1 MPGADSDMTA
11 SNSSLIG
18 KVARQLSRPP
28 SYAER
33 GLKDSILVAAATS
46 YGSVSSDDM
55 TQPTGFDP
63 EAARLFEAIVESAF
77 LVANADGEFDDTE
90 RAAFQHVVLSA
101 CDGRVGERQISALL
115 ADLAEQVQEDGI
127 DKRVQMVARGIQRD
141 DHAREVLRVASLVA
155 HVSGG
160 VSDVERSVLDRLGS
174 ALGLDGSATASA
186 LDEVQA
192 ALSE

>member
-1 MPGADSDMTA
+1 MTA

-33 GLKDSILVAAATS
+33 GLKDSILVAAASS
-46 YGSVSSDDM
+46 YGSRSSDDL

-77 LVANADGEFDDTE
+77 LVANADGDFDDTE
-90 RAAFQHVVLSA
+90 RDTFQHVVLSA
-101 CDGRVGERQISALL
+101 CDGRVGERQIAALL
-115 ADLAEQVQEDGI
+115 ADLTEQVQEDGL
-127 DKRVQMVARGIQRD
+127 DKRIQMVARGIQRN

-160 VSDVERSVLDRLGS
+160 VSDVERSVLERLGS
-174 ALGLDGSATASA
+174 ALGLDGAAMASA
-186 LDEVQA
+186 LSEAQA

>member
-1 MPGADSDMTA
+1 VPGNNDMTV

-28 SYAER
+28 AYAES
-33 GLKDSILVAAATS
+33 GLKDSILVAAASS
-46 YGSVSSDDM
+46 YGSRSPDDM

-77 LVANADGEFDDTE
+77 LVANADGEFDETE

-101 CDGRVGERQISALL
+101 CDGRVGERQIAALL
-115 ADLAEQVQEDGI
+115 EDLAEQVAEDGL
-127 DKRVQMVARGIQRD
+127 DKRVQMVARGIQRE

-160 VSDVERSVLDRLGS
+160 VSDVERSVLERLGS